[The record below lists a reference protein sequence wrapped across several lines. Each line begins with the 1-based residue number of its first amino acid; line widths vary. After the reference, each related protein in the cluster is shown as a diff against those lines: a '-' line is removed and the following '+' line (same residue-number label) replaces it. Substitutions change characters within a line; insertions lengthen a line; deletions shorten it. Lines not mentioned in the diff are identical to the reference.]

1 MDHQNRSK
9 DYYDEFS
16 ATYERHRGRGYHAL
30 IDELEVELARRYC
43 SGALLEAGCGTGLI
57 LERLAPSTS
66 RAVGL
71 DLSAGMLAHA
81 RRRGLDVFQGTLESL
96 PFADASFDVVVSFKV
111 LAHVPGIGLALR
123 ELTRVTR
130 PGGHLVLEFYNKTSL
145 RTLIK
150 RLKRPTR
157 IGDSFSDE
165 DVYTRFDSLAEI
177 RQLLPESVDLVAV
190 RGVRVFTPI
199 AQLHELPIV
208 GPLLGEAERWAADAP
223 VLRRL
228 GGFLIVVACRR

>member
-1 MDHQNRSK
+1 MDQETRSK

-30 IDELEVELARRYC
+30 VDELEVDLARRYC
-43 SGALLEAGCGTGLI
+43 GGALLEAGCGTGLI
-57 LERLAPSTS
+57 LERLARCTG

-81 RRRGLDVFQGTLESL
+81 RRRGLDVLQGTLESL
-96 PFADASFDVVVSFKV
+96 PFAEGCFDAVVSFKV
-111 LAHVPGIGLALR
+111 LAHVPGIALALR
-123 ELTRVTR
+123 ELARVTR

-150 RLKRPTR
+150 RLKQPTR
-157 IGDSFSDE
+157 IGGSFSDE

-177 RQLLPESVDLVAV
+177 RELLPETVELVAV
-190 RGVRVFTPI
+190 RGVRVFTAV

-208 GPLLGEAERWAADAP
+208 GPLLGAAERWAADAP

-228 GGFLIVVACRR
+228 GGFLIVVARKR